1 MLLKY
6 LRPHWLSIVIALIFT
21 LLLAIVSAVVFSL
34 LGPAL
39 KILMMPG
46 VDQIITMKDLLGE
59 RFAYLLQW
67 IAHID
72 QISIKSLWHTLPGLL
87 LSLAALRAV
96 LGTVQWF
103 IWERASELVSK
114 SLRNEIIE
122 KYLYFDPL
130 AKMGRDDSDGVSKL
144 SSAITNDIRMAREYV
159 VHFYGGLPRELSQ
172 IFLFMVTMVLLS
184 PKLFVIFFAGVV
196 PSMFFIDRMGKKLRN
211 RAAKALSDNSA
222 LIEWLQQ
229 RMLGIETIKHYGT
242 ERLELRCMEDLN
254 QNLYERFLKAARVKV
269 RISPAL
275 ELIAVTAMVG
285 VLYFALVSSTS
296 GSDAS
301 GSMQL
306 SFFSTLAV
314 LAQAAA
320 RVGRYYNANREG
332 GAAIIRLQQLSRDL
346 DEGRKE
352 ALRQV
357 IPKQEDSDEI
367 LRMYNVT
374 VTYPDAPAPALRN
387 FSYCFRKGKI
397 YVIFGPSGA
406 GKSTLFNVLLGLV
419 DPCAGKVEMSE
430 VDFSGAHGKKAMS
443 LVYVPQFVH
452 LMPDT
457 IAMNVAYPHCEADTL
472 KVKNALTRV
481 GLLEAVEELPQ
492 GMDTLVGYRGH
503 GLSGGQMQ
511 RILLARIYYHR
522 APLVLIDEGTSALDP
537 ELEQLVYATLREIS
551 AEGCIVLMIAHR
563 LAAATIAHAVLYL
576 KEGCLITDE
585 NIIRQELEPSRKG
598 RT

>member
-1 MLLKY
+1 MNDQKRCKTLLLKY

-419 DPCAGKVEMSE
+419 
-430 VDFSGAHGKKAMS
+430 
-443 LVYVPQFVH
+443 PQFVH

-522 APLVLIDEGTSALDP
+522 APLVLIGEGTSALDP